1 MSYIDP
7 SGTMTINST
16 NQQGGLILGSSNAA
30 QQPAMF
36 LQWSGVSRSMIY
48 QAQQDLFLLGA
59 TTGTPTMNFGAGAI
73 VSSLGTAIGT
83 DATSI
88 TYYGPSAANWGKWT
102 STGLGIGATSPGAK
116 LVVSGSTVIGNNIGT
131 RAAKAQLDVVG
142 TKDASNNRINPAK
155 EDGNLATIKT
165 NTDGLTASGGGGYV
179 RQDSTG
185 TIAKESGG
193 NLASI
198 KTNTDTF
205 TASGAGGYIRQDS
218 TGTIAKESGGNL
230 ATIATN
236 VPAKGQAAMAD
247 SMPVVIASDQ
257 PAIPVAG
264 SFSVEAVG
272 IKDTAGTIVNPATD
286 DAVVYLRRMVKLM
299 ESQAT
304 VDAGNRQRITIDS
317 LGTGTAVTTTIPV
330 SGTVTVGTIS
340 TVTSLTNMVTLAG
353 QNQQMFQD
361 VARNAYANGIR
372 QNLIFI

>member
-1 MSYIDP
+1 MDGIRTYSREDIRKRWLARY
-7 SGTMTINST
+7 SGQNVALVTEVRYSPKALFEKEAEENRKRE
-16 NQQGGLILGSSNAA
+16 
-30 QQPAMF
+30 F
-36 LQWSGVSRSMIY
+36 LKVAGVVG
-48 QAQQDLFLLGA
+48 LGA
-59 TTGTPTMNFGAGAI
+59 A
-73 VSSLGTAIGT
+73 
-83 DATSI
+83 ATF
-88 TYYGPSAANWGKWT
+88 
-102 STGLGIGATSPGAK
+102 LGAK
-116 LVVSGSTVIGNNIGT
+116 KAEALVFGSTPASN
-131 RAAKAQLDVVG
+131 VVG